1 MMIGAEAAR
10 ALTGPPA
17 VDGIGPTD
25 RWEAY
30 WREVDDARRRNAPW
44 ALPSSHEE
52 GWRAERDGVVP
63 PLA

>member
-1 MMIGAEAAR
+1 VVQRVSFVDRHGLWTAEQRAAAR

-44 ALPSSHEE
+44 AAALALP
-52 GWRAERDGVVP
+52 
-63 PLA
+63 